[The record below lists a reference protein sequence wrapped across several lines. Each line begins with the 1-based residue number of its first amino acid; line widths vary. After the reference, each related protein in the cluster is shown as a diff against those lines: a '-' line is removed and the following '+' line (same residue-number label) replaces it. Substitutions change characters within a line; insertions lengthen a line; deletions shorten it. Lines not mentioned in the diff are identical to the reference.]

1 MCYDAYFCKI
11 FAYLCK
17 NSSARR
23 FMKKIMNEK
32 LAITAS
38 NPVRARFYEY
48 PRFTYPWHFHSEYEI
63 IYVEKGEG
71 DCLVGDSII
80 PYSKGDLILFGSE
93 LPHSMQSPPED
104 RRESGSGEKT
114 DNGERPDNG
123 EESGSREELGNGK
136 EPEPKVK
143 GVNIQFEKDF
153 MHYSISQYSQ
163 FIPIRNLLEDAC
175 RGIKFTV
182 ARSGKIFKLLQR
194 IPSAKGAEQIILLLS
209 LLQMMAAGNRRKYL
223 TTSHYT
229 PAPSIMRNERMEKV
243 IAYLNKHYTE
253 SVGLD
258 EIASYTAMNPAAFC
272 RYFKENTG
280 KTFKEYVLDMRIGY
294 ACKLLNN
301 SVMNVSQI
309 SAACGF
315 ESSVHFNRIFKRL
328 TGMTPTFYREQME

>member
-1 MCYDAYFCKI
+1 MDAKIAGFYTCYDAYFCKI
-11 FAYLCK
+11 FTYLCK
-17 NSSARR
+17 SSLERR

-32 LAITAS
+32 LTITTS

-80 PYSKGDLILFGSE
+80 SYSKGDLILFGSE
-93 LPHSMQSPPED
+93 LPHSMQSPPD
-104 RRESGSGEKT
+104 G
-114 DNGERPDNG
+114 G
-123 EESGSREELGNGK
+123 EESDNEEK
-136 EPEPKVK
+136 SEPKVR

-175 RGIKFTV
+175 RGIKFTIT
-182 ARSGKIFKLLQR
+182 RSGKIIKLLEQ
-194 IPSAKGAEQIILLLS
+194 IPSAKGAD
-209 LLQMMAAGNRRKYL
+209 
-223 TTSHYT
+223 
-229 PAPSIMRNERMEKV
+229 
-243 IAYLNKHYTE
+243 LNKHYTE
-253 SVGLD
+253 SIGLD
-258 EIASYTAMNPAAFC
+258 EIASYIAMNPTAFC

-294 ACKLLNN
+294 ACKLLN
-301 SVMNVSQI
+301 SSMMNISQI
-309 SAACGF
+309 SATCGF
-315 ESSVHFNRIFKRL
+315 ESPVHFNRIFKRV